1 MIDGVSHVCG
11 PQKAERTGNVHQ
23 LLWECF
29 WTNIHLASH
38 IDAMGSISN
47 DVDGSYARTKK
58 AVSGATA
65 DGPFVTTSTQ
75 EDPYSYQT
83 GFGNR
88 FSTEAV

>member
-1 MIDGVSHVCG
+1 
-11 PQKAERTGNVHQ
+11 
-23 LLWECF
+23 
-29 WTNIHLASH
+29 
-38 IDAMGSISN
+38 MGSISN
-47 DVDGSYARTKK
+47 DIDGSYARNKE

-88 FSTEAV
+88 FSTEAVPGVLPQGGRNLPQRNQYDLYTEQAG